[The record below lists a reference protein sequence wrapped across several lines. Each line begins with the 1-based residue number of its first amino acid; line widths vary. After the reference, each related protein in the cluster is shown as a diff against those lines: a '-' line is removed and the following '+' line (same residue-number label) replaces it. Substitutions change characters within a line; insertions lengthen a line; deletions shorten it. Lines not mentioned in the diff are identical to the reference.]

1 MGLTVVLEKE
11 EETPAHCVYAVGA
24 DTAPV
29 GRLRLR
35 KASGDVAVLAL
46 SDADAAP
53 PRSVYLAHVVPRL
66 QTYHDAGTYPER
78 EEWTV

>member
-11 EETPAHCVYAVGA
+11 EETPDHCVYTVGSDA
-24 DTAPV
+24 AAV

-35 KASGDVAVLAL
+35 KASGAVAVLDL
-46 SDADAAP
+46 SASDDAP

-66 QTYHDAGTYPER
+66 QAFHDAGTYPDR
-78 EEWTV
+78 EQWTV